1 MHCTLGAQKDLYA
14 FRGTEGFS
22 AVLGQFDDVE
32 SEKIG
37 AMNRILFGDPKIA
50 TELACFS
57 ANMSITVSQLLD
69 VVESSDIA

>member
-1 MHCTLGAQKDLYA
+1 MYA

-22 AVLGQFDDVE
+22 TVLGQFGDVE

-50 TELACFS
+50 TEVVRID
-57 ANMSITVSQLLD
+57 ANMDISISQLLN
-69 VVESSDIA
+69 VVES